1 MSSPTSTSSSSS
13 SSSSE
18 SVELVIEYKSP
29 KQVEELYTK
38 LIDKYNDILIELEAL
53 EATDDDIQELRE
65 KMLDK
70 YEFQMLAEAY
80 EAAGDKTTAEGLR
93 NQSDEVDEKIAEL
106 QEAIEAIDPKEHF
119 MELYE
124 LEIQKETFEIQLK
137 ACEKYLERTKRK
149 GAVAA
154 KKENI
159 RPASPRRYPKAASPS
174 RLANDKATLPAP
186 PKAPSPVKPPSP
198 KKTDTSNKPT
208 LPKMSLLPPKKL
220 EKSKK

>member
-13 SSSSE
+13 SSSDE
-18 SVELVIEYKSP
+18 SIELVIEYKSP

-53 EATDDDIQELRE
+53 EAIDDDIQELRE

-93 NQSDEVDEKIAEL
+93 NQSEEVDEKIAEL
-106 QEAIEAIDPKEHF
+106 QQSIENVDPKEHF

-124 LEIQKETFEIQLK
+124 LEIQKETYEIQLK

-149 GAVAA
+149 GAIAS
-154 KKENI
+154 KKEHI

-174 RLANDKATLPAP
+174 RLANDKVYVPTV
-186 PKAPSPVKPPSP
+186 PKAASPVKPPTP
-198 KKTDTSNKPT
+198 KKAEASNKPS
-208 LPKMSLLPPKKL
+208 LPKMQLLPPKKI
-220 EKSKK
+220 EKTKK